1 LKNKTKNQH
10 FISKSEQKLNAL
22 DTDKNKIYRF
32 EKLNERSIKGFKC
45 VSIKNNLSKDDLF
58 TFKFENDKYR
68 FNFEFFYVQYEQD
81 IHKWTMQLLN
91 KINQKQEDITDEIY
105 QIFISKLMN
114 FIRNPYNIKKVI
126 NTFNVTLNY
135 IPTSEKYKEINEE
148 LKKMNEDD
156 QQKICREFDVSLE
169 EYRNWLLIILL
180 TIGAKSEDGENLI
193 YLLANRLFDPI
204 NMTID
209 IKIFKYSQKSVLLA
223 DRGFIELCRDTDL
236 FNFSINLTK
245 RVFISY
251 TFLAKNHNKDLENNL
266 SFQPIDVDIIK
277 DDFEMLNKYN
287 SLVVNQSC
295 RFFYCSDNNFNSNY
309 KIE

>member
-1 LKNKTKNQH
+1 MKNKTKNQH